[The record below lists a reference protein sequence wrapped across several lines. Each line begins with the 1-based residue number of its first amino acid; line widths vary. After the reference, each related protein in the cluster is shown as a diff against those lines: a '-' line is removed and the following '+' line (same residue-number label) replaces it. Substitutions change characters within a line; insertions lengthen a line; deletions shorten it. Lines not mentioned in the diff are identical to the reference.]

1 MLMLVVQQTQM
12 VTLMPLVPE
21 VVVPVALEVL
31 HQETIMLVMVVLDR
45 RSHLSLVLFLLLQ
58 FLAILVLLDQL
69 LDPLDYMVVEVVVAL
84 KQVIPLVPPTVLVDL
99 VVVEMVVVD
108 HRIFLTK
115 DIVESTL
122 PVVEQEVPQEIDHHL
137 QPWQLVARV

>member
-1 MLMLVVQQTQM
+1 MLVVQQIQQVIQM
-12 VTLMPLVPE
+12 LLVPE
-21 VVVPVALEVL
+21 VVVPVALEIL
-31 HQETIMLVMVVLDR
+31 HLQTEMLDLVVMDR

-108 HRIFLTK
+108 HRIFLSK
-115 DIVESTL
+115 DIMESTL
-122 PVVEQEVPQEIDHHL
+122 PVVEEEVPQEIDHHL
-137 QPWQLVARV
+137 QLWQLVAKV

>member
-21 VVVPVALEVL
+21 VVVPVALEMN
-31 HQETIMLVMVVLDR
+31 HQETIMLVLVVLDR

-58 FLAILVLLDQL
+58 FLAILVLLHQP
-69 LDPLDYMVVEVVVAL
+69 LDPLDYMVVEVVVAVN
-84 KQVIPLVPPTVLVDL
+84 QVIPLLPPTVVVDL

-108 HRIFLTK
+108 HRLFLSK
-115 DIVESTL
+115 DILESTL
-122 PVVEQEVPQEIDHHL
+122 LVVEQEVPQEIDQHL
-137 QPWQLVARV
+137 QPWQLVAKV